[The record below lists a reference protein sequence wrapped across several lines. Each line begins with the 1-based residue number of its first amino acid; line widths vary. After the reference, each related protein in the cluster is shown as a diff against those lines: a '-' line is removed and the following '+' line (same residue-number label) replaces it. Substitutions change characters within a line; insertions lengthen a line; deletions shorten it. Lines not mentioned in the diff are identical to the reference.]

1 MLRERLR
8 FARASFGADFTAG
21 LTGAIAGAPQS
32 MGFALLGGVNP
43 VYGLYASIFPTII
56 GGLLSSSRFVTVAPT
71 NVLMLLVAGALTT
84 FSNPEPPVPLF
95 TFTLLV
101 AAFQLVFGLF
111 RFSALTRFV
120 SNAVVVG
127 FISGAGVL
135 IIFGQLDH
143 IFGIEVHSGSN
154 ALGGVIELFG
164 RIAETD
170 PATLVIGVAT
180 TVMIYTFH
188 HMRRLKNIATLVA
201 FAVVTPMVLIF
212 NWSTVALVRDQSP
225 IPAGLPLPMLPDL
238 GYAQPL
244 LGAAFAT
251 ALLACVQHAALVE
264 KLRDRK
270 EPRAN
275 INRDFVA
282 HSISNAV
289 GSVFQALPSSGSLSR
304 TAVNI
309 SSGAQSRMANVYAGA
324 TIFLMMLLFSG
335 VIEVIPLAALAGH
348 LVVAALSLIDLRA
361 IRMVWAVSAI
371 ARASMVATFA
381 GALVLPLEYSIYG
394 GVLLSLGL
402 YIWSSSTRIEVI
414 QLVQDERG
422 RFSEQPCPAKL
433 SDRTPVVLSVHGTL
447 YFAAFRKLETLL
459 PDPEGSIKPVV
470 ILRLRDTES
479 LGSTGINVIL
489 RYDAA
494 LRDQGGKLILAGV
507 GKKLRDELTRTGA
520 LMRIGPDAVFDAQP
534 VIFQSTESATDYA
547 AELSSSDADS
557 A

>member
-71 NVLMLLVAGALTT
+71 NVLMLLVAGALAV
-84 FSNPEPPVPLF
+84 FDNPDPPVPLF

-101 AAFQLVFGLF
+101 AGFQLIFGLF

-120 SNAVVVG
+120 SNAVIVG
-127 FISGAGVL
+127 FITGAGVL
-135 IIFGQLDH
+135 IILGQLDH

-154 ALGGVIELFG
+154 ALGGFIELIRRSG
-164 RIAETD
+164 EAD
-170 PATLVIGVAT
+170 PATLVVGVAT
-180 TVMIYTFH
+180 TVMIYAFH
-188 HMRRLKNIATLVA
+188 HMRRLKNVATLVA
-201 FAVVTPMVLIF
+201 FAIVTPLVLIF
-212 NWSTVALVRDQSP
+212 DWSTVALVRDQSP
-225 IPAGLPLPMLPDL
+225 IPAGLPLPVLPDL
-238 GYAQPL
+238 SYAQPL

-270 EPRAN
+270 EPRAD
-275 INRDFVA
+275 INRDFIA
-282 HSISNAV
+282 HAVSNAV

-309 SSGAQSRMANVYAGA
+309 SSGAQSRMANVYAGVS
-324 TIFLMMLLFSG
+324 IFLMMLLFSG

-348 LVVAALSLIDLRA
+348 LVVAAFSLIDFRA
-361 IRMVWAVSAI
+361 IRLVWMVSNIGRV
-371 ARASMVATFA
+371 SMVATFC
-381 GALVLPLEYSIYG
+381 GALLLPLEYSIYG

-402 YIWSSSTRIEVI
+402 YIWSSSTHVEIV

-422 RFSEQPCPAKL
+422 RFIEQPCPVKL
-433 SDRTPVVLSVHGTL
+433 PDRTPVVLSVNGAL
-447 YFAAFRKLETLL
+447 YFAAFRKLESLL
-459 PDPEGSIKPVV
+459 PDPEGSIKPIV

-489 RYDAA
+489 RYDQA

-507 GKKLRDELTRTGA
+507 GKKLRDELERTGA
-520 LMRIGPDAVFDAQP
+520 LMRLGPDAVFDAQP
-534 VIFQSTESATDYA
+534 VIFQSTEIATDYA
-547 AELSSSDADS
+547 TKLAGTSPQ
-557 A
+557 

>member
-1 MLRERLR
+1 M
-8 FARASFGADFTAG
+8 
-21 LTGAIAGAPQS
+21 
-32 MGFALLGGVNP
+32 
-43 VYGLYASIFPTII
+43 
-56 GGLLSSSRFVTVAPT
+56 
-71 NVLMLLVAGALTT
+71 
-84 FSNPEPPVPLF
+84 
-95 TFTLLV
+95 
-101 AAFQLVFGLF
+101 
-111 RFSALTRFV
+111 
-120 SNAVVVG
+120 VVG

-154 ALGGVIELFG
+154 ALGGVIELFR

-433 SDRTPVVLSVHGTL
+433 PDRTPVVLSVHGTL

-547 AELSSSDADS
+547 AELSGSDADS